1 MTNQTLPNDANNRY
15 KKDVK
20 ALENKLRS
28 IWLGVV
34 AEVRTLIITSLT
46 APQATF

>member
-28 IWLGVV
+28 IWLGMKV
-34 AEVRTLIITSLT
+34 SN
-46 APQATF
+46 